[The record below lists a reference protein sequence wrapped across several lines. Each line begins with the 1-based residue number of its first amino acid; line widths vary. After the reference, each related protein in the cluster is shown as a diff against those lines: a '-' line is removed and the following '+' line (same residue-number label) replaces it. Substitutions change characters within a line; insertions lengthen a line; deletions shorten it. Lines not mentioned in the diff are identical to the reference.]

1 MAETRRVV
9 VTGLGVVSPV
19 GSTLDSFWAAIQAG
33 ESGVGPITYFDTSA
47 FDTKFAGQVKG
58 FNLDDFISKKEARR
72 MDPFCHYGIA
82 AAKMAVDDSGLDMAQ
97 ENPRRVGVVAASGV
111 GGLQILQT
119 QMDVLRS
126 RGPGRFSPFIIPQM
140 IVNILP
146 GLISINHGMKGPNFA
161 VVTACAS
168 GTHCIGES
176 LALIRNGKADV
187 MLAGGAEGAICELG
201 VGGFNAMGALS
212 RRNDEPTRAS
222 RPFDKDRDGF
232 VMGEGG
238 AIVMVEELE
247 HARKRGAKIYCELV
261 GFGMTCDASHMT
273 APAEGGEGAARAM
286 RIAMKDAGCTPADV
300 DYVNAHG
307 TSTPLND
314 KARPRPSRSAL
325 GAKSAPARSCHQLHQ
340 EHDRPPARRRR
351 RRRIRSSAPWPLR
364 DGVLPPT
371 INYDHARS
379 GLRPRL
385 RAQPGRARPRSA
397 RASTTRSGSAA
408 TTPPCASRRFDAST
422 GWPAG
427 ALQAPA
433 FLAPPE
439 ND

>member
-82 AAKMAVDDSGLDMAQ
+82 AAKMAVDDSGLDMAK

-201 VGGFNAMGALS
+201 VGGFNAMRALS
-212 RRNDEPTRAS
+212 TRNDDPATAS

-232 VMGEGG
+232 VMGEGAG
-238 AIVMVEELE
+238 MLILEEYG
-247 HARKRGAKIYCELV
+247 HAKARGAKIYCELA
-261 GFGMTCDASHMT
+261 GFGCTGDAFHIT
-273 APAEGGEGAARAM
+273 APDETAEGPSRGMMLAM
-286 RIAMKDAGCTPADV
+286 EDAGLAPADI
-300 DYVNAHG
+300 DYINAHG

-314 KARPRPSRSAL
+314 AGETKAIKIAL
-325 GAKSAPARSCHQLHQ
+325 GEERARQIAISSTKSMTGHLLGAAGGVESVVCAL
-340 EHDRPPARRRR
+340 A
-351 RRRIRSSAPWPLR
+351 IR

-371 INYDHARS
+371 INY
-379 GLRPRL
+379 
-385 RAQPGRARPRSA
+385 
-397 RASTTRSGSAA
+397 
-408 TTPPCASRRFDAST
+408 TTPD
-422 GWPAG
+422 PACDLDYVPNQVRKATVRACLNNSLG
-427 ALQAPA
+427 FGGHNATLCFKAV
-433 FLAPPE
+433 
-439 ND
+439 

>member
-19 GSTLDSFWAAIQAG
+19 GSTLDSFWTAIQAG

-201 VGGFNAMGALS
+201 VGGFNAMRALS
-212 RRNDEPTRAS
+212 TRNDDPATAS

-232 VMGEGG
+232 VMGEGAG
-238 AIVMVEELE
+238 MLILEEYG
-247 HARKRGAKIYCELV
+247 HAKARGAKIYCELA
-261 GFGMTCDASHMT
+261 GFGCTGDAFHIT
-273 APAEGGEGAARAM
+273 APDETAEGPSRGMMLAM
-286 RIAMKDAGCTPADV
+286 EDAGLAPADI
-300 DYVNAHG
+300 DYINAHG

-314 KARPRPSRSAL
+314 AGETKAIKIAL
-325 GAKSAPARSCHQLHQ
+325 GEERARQIAISSTKSMTGHLLGAAGGVESVVCAL
-340 EHDRPPARRRR
+340 A
-351 RRRIRSSAPWPLR
+351 IR

-371 INYDHARS
+371 INY
-379 GLRPRL
+379 
-385 RAQPGRARPRSA
+385 
-397 RASTTRSGSAA
+397 
-408 TTPPCASRRFDAST
+408 TTPDPDCDLDYVPNQVRKATVRACLNNSLGFGGHNASLCFKAV
-422 GWPAG
+422 
-427 ALQAPA
+427 
-433 FLAPPE
+433 
-439 ND
+439 